1 MRLGQLPNV
10 EAVPGRAKA
19 VGEMGSDPI
28 STNFSTHGG
37 DCVSMLPIF
46 RIMNDRLIEERRGTL
61 LLSTERERLD
71 LDAVLAMLHDSHWGG
86 AVTADVLRRSVEN
99 SLCVG
104 VYDADRQVAFARAVT
119 DLATYAY
126 LTDVIVAPD
135 ARGRGVGSWMID
147 ALMRHPD
154 LQGLRRIAL
163 LTRDARALYEK
174 FGFTTD
180 PPRSTYME
188 RLAPR

>member
-1 MRLGQLPNV
+1 
-10 EAVPGRAKA
+10 
-19 VGEMGSDPI
+19 
-28 STNFSTHGG
+28 
-37 DCVSMLPIF
+37 
-46 RIMNDRLIEERRGTL
+46 MNDRLIEERRGSM
-61 LLSTERERLD
+61 LLSTDRARID

-86 AVTADVLRRSVEN
+86 GVTRDVLRRAVQN

-104 VYDADRQVAFARAVT
+104 VYEGHRQLAFARAVT
-119 DLATYAY
+119 DMATYAY
-126 LTDVIVAPD
+126 LTDVIVAAD
-135 ARGRGVGSWMID
+135 ARGGGIGSWMVET
-147 ALMRHPD
+147 LLRHPD

-188 RLAPR
+188 LRRSS